1 MASVTVPPT
10 LRDRLITEFR
20 RFLCT
25 QIDFIPFEH
34 QADWW
39 VTTDG
44 YTLTDHVVDP
54 DTTTDP
60 YITLRLPNSAI
71 ESRRLASRPLR
82 PGAGNAPSL
91 SKAKRLTPISTAKPI
106 NCRGSNASRPLPRT
120 CASGKAM
127 PCFPQPLTVPGL
139 GCSTTT
145 AMGMWTFP
153 TGSASAASR
162 PR

>member
-60 YITLRLPNSAI
+60 YITLRLPTSAI
-71 ESRRLASRPLR
+71 ESRRLASRPAGRAKVVAELGAYKSGKSA
-82 PGAGNAPSL
+82 GAGLWGLPLRRSRTPWCIWSGMNTTCVPRSLITSWRPS
-91 SKAKRLTPISTAKPI
+91 AR
-106 NCRGSNASRPLPRT
+106 
-120 CASGKAM
+120 
-127 PCFPQPLTVPGL
+127 
-139 GCSTTT
+139 
-145 AMGMWTFP
+145 
-153 TGSASAASR
+153 SAA
-162 PR
+162 